1 MAWRVVTRRDTSARM
16 AAGQSELVTET
27 NRCHRPRARRQAL
40 TGIPRQTSPPRFET
54 RSLSDGAETMAK
66 QRQPIEERI
75 GSMVGKIIVLV
86 ICAMLL
92 WGYSTTFL
100 AQVGLL

>member
-1 MAWRVVTRRDTSARM
+1 M
-16 AAGQSELVTET
+16 AAGHSELVTET
-27 NRCHRPRARRQAL
+27 NRCHRPHARRQAL
-40 TGIPRQTSPPRFET
+40 TGIPRQTSPPTLGT
-54 RSLSDGAETMAK
+54 RSLSDGAETMANEQ

-75 GSMVGKIIVLV
+75 GSMVGKIIVLA

>member
-1 MAWRVVTRRDTSARM
+1 MANE
-16 AAGQSELVTET
+16 Q
-27 NRCHRPRARRQAL
+27 
-40 TGIPRQTSPPRFET
+40 
-54 RSLSDGAETMAK
+54 
-66 QRQPIEERI
+66 QRQPLEERI
-75 GSMVGKIIVLV
+75 GGMVGKIIVLA

>member
-1 MAWRVVTRRDTSARM
+1 MANKQQA
-16 AAGQSELVTET
+16 QS
-27 NRCHRPRARRQAL
+27 
-40 TGIPRQTSPPRFET
+40 
-54 RSLSDGAETMAK
+54 
-66 QRQPIEERI
+66 IEERI
-75 GSMVGKIIVLV
+75 GSMVGKIIVLA